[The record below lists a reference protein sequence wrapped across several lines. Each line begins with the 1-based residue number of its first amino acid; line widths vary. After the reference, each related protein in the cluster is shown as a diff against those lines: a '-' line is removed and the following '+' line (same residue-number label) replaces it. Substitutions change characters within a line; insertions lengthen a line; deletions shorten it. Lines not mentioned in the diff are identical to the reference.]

1 MTVVA
6 TPPWRVNEGGM
17 GRAGVSGSFDE
28 RFDDLFALAM
38 RPAWRLLND
47 RQEAEN
53 VAAEVL
59 ARALVRWNHL
69 QASPTLPGW
78 IVTVSTNLA
87 IGHLRK
93 ASRAPLRP
101 VVEVASAPSPD
112 DRLDLVDA
120 LLTLPRR
127 QRQALAL
134 RYFLDLSEADIA
146 GQMGISVSS
155 VKTHLQRG
163 LRGLRHLLSETPEA
177 QVAVD

>member
-1 MTVVA
+1 MDG
-6 TPPWRVNEGGM
+6 P
-17 GRAGVSGSFDE
+17 GVSTSFDR
-28 RFDDLFALAM
+28 RFDELFALAM
-38 RPAWRLLND
+38 RPAWRLLGD

-53 VAAEVL
+53 VAAEAL

-69 QASPTLPGW
+69 AVSPTLPGW

-101 VVEVASAPSPD
+101 MTEVSEPVAVAD
-112 DRLDLVDA
+112 HVDLVDA

-127 QRQALAL
+127 QREALAL

-163 LRGLRHLLSETPEA
+163 LGALRAVLRETGEP
-177 QVAVD
+177 QVALD